1 MYSNL
6 FMTRDIPLQTVTAHH
21 YTLKGPIDPKDFYRV
36 SKGLENRFLR
46 RGVSASI
53 FGDKVLVVSDR
64 PLSPEE
70 KVADFTFVLGQDC
83 MTLLPSQHQG
93 VLQKLVS
100 NSLKIRALSL
110 GYVGPESGKY
120 YKEAPYRSEF
130 FTFHEAFSA
139 NVEVFSDGRV
149 GVWLDPTTRW
159 KQKISNFISWA
170 SRHSCTQ
177 GEIRKRLIGKSV
189 YCPSVRGTYFKAE
202 IADVT
207 FKRIDVYEIV
217 VGGVRTTIYQFWT
230 QISQEHAKWLKKNRV
245 SLNPQETPVITV
257 QSHFIPERLSFPPGI
272 LELVID
278 LEDPT
283 IPPETLREK
292 KVLSPSTRIDET
304 KKLAVELV
312 GKPLLLGSTQLDF
325 VKDLLEWTSDL
336 GRRYAKIAPLKAPS
350 LVFGGKNIATRPD
363 DWSDPDIRKALL
375 THGPVTSKEE
385 LTLNYLIPSELESLV
400 DKFHTRLGAYARALK
415 LGTYSLG
422 RIETIERE
430 HPDRYRRACR
440 ALGSL
445 SRNRVVVVVLP
456 SVLITQAYY
465 AAKWGLG
472 EQQTKSQMLKSRTF
486 EWISKWDGYKDKL
499 RIDSI
504 LYNLSAQVYDKSLAP
519 GESIWHLA
527 NPTGGI
533 DPRKTV
539 YFMGFDVSRAPER
552 RKEAAAYAAVCDSY
566 GRILYRKAIDS
577 HKGEKIQSN
586 VLSDWFFDVA
596 SSAYDETSKSKE
608 KRVDELILFKDGP
621 IRRNQ
626 LVDYRKGALD
636 AKSRLMNEGIMKTDA
651 NIRVI
656 SVTKRGP
663 HRIYGKSWKQHKVRN
678 TSLLRDESNAVIVT
692 TEAHQG
698 TALPLKLRLE
708 YQLVNDMDIKQ
719 VVQIFNDLR
728 YLDYTSLYKQP
739 KTILPLHIVQNL
751 AKLSKEDIS
760 VPYVPR

>member
-1 MYSNL
+1 
-6 FMTRDIPLQTVTAHH
+6 
-21 YTLKGPIDPKDFYRV
+21 
-36 SKGLENRFLR
+36 
-46 RGVSASI
+46 
-53 FGDKVLVVSDR
+53 VVSNGQ
-64 PLSPEE
+64 LSPEE
-70 KVADFTFVLGQDC
+70 KIAGFTFMLGKDD
-83 MTLLPSQHQG
+83 MTLSPLQHQG
-93 VLQKLVS
+93 ILQKLVS

-110 GYVGPESGKY
+110 SYVGPESGKY

-139 NVEVFSDGRV
+139 NVEVFSDGRI

-159 KQKISNFISWA
+159 KQKTSDFILWA
-170 SRHSCTQ
+170 SRHNYTPK
-177 GEIRKRLIGKSV
+177 EIRKYLIGKAV
-189 YCPSVRGTYFKAE
+189 YCPSVKGTRFKAE

-207 FKRIDVYEIV
+207 FKRIDDYEIV
-217 VGGVRTTIYQFWT
+217 VGGVRTTIYRFWT
-230 QISQEHAKWLKKNRV
+230 QVSHEHAKWLKKNSV

-257 QSHFIPERLSFPPGI
+257 QSKLIPARLSFPPSI
-272 LELVID
+272 IELAIN
-278 LEDPT
+278 LGDPT

-292 KVLSPSTRIDET
+292 KVLPPSTRIEET
-304 KKLAVELV
+304 KKLAVELL
-312 GKPLLLGSTQLDF
+312 GSPLLLGSTQLDF
-325 VKDLLEWTSDL
+325 VKDLFEWTSDL
-336 GRRYAKIAPLKAPS
+336 GRRYAKITPLKAPS
-350 LVFGGKNIATRPD
+350 LVFGRKNIATRPD
-363 DWSDPDIRKALL
+363 DWSDPDICRALR
-375 THGPVTSKEE
+375 TYGPVNSKKE
-385 LTLNYLIPSELESLV
+385 LVLNYLVPSGLEGLAK
-400 DKFHTRLGAYARALK
+400 KFHTRLDAYARMLK

-422 RIETIERE
+422 RIEIIERE

-440 ALGSL
+440 ALSSL
-445 SRNRVVVVVLP
+445 GRNQVVVVVLP
-456 SVLITQAYY
+456 NVYITKAYY
-465 AAKWGLG
+465 AAKRGLG
-472 EQQTKSQMLKSRTF
+472 EQQTKSQMLRSRTF
-486 EWISKWDGYKDKL
+486 EWISKWDGYTNKL
-499 RIDSI
+499 RITPI
-504 LYNLSAQVYDKSLAP
+504 LYNLSAQVFDKSLAP
-519 GESIWHLA
+519 GESIWHLS
-527 NPTGGI
+527 NPAGGI
-533 DPRKTV
+533 DPRRTV

-596 SSAYDETSKSKE
+596 SSAYDETSKSME
-608 KRVDELILFKDGP
+608 KQVDELILFKDGP
-621 IRRNQ
+621 IHRSQ

-636 AKSRLMNEGIMKTDA
+636 AKARLMDEGIMKADA

-656 SVTKRGP
+656 SVTKKGP
-663 HRIYGKSWKQHKVRN
+663 HRIYGKPWKQHRTRN

-692 TEAHQG
+692 TEVHRG

-719 VVQIFNDLR
+719 VVHIFNDLR